1 MVSAPRA
8 TLHIAAVLPALNE
21 SASIEAVVR
30 AIAPF
35 ADAIVVDDGST
46 DGTGNLARSAGAE
59 VVTHARNRG
68 YDHALESGLM
78 RAVELGYDAA
88 ITLDADGQHDPT
100 LLLRFI
106 EAIQGGAELVVGM
119 RDRHQRWSESLFA
132 VVGSLVWHL
141 RDPLCGMKGYRAEFL
156 RRAGPLLTYE
166 SIGTELALRAARSG
180 CRITQVPVP
189 TRRRVGASRFGGG
202 LKANLRIARALARG
216 LLDKRRIVQE
226 TA

>member
-1 MVSAPRA
+1 MLRV
-8 TLHIAAVLPALNE
+8 AAVLPALNE
-21 SASIEAVVR
+21 SAAVEAVVR

-35 ADAIVVDDGST
+35 AKAIVVDDGST
-46 DGTGNLARSAGAE
+46 DGTGILARSAGAE
-59 VVTHARNRG
+59 VVTHVYNLG
-68 YDHALESGLM
+68 YDHALVSGLM

-106 EAIQGGAELVVGM
+106 EALQGGAELVVGI

-132 VVGSLVWHL
+132 VVGNLVWHL
-141 RDPLCGMKGYRAEFL
+141 RDPLCGMKGYRTDFL

-202 LKANLRIARALARG
+202 LKANLRIAGALVRG
-216 LLDKRRIVQE
+216 LLNGRRVVGE
-226 TA
+226 TG